1 MSLDVFM
8 EMTGALWTAEKYQII
23 QEEVKAVMPPAARH
37 LERELKAAAPV
48 ASGQLQ
54 DSIRIEHW
62 RNGMGAAVVSDKW
75 QAIPIDSGSEA
86 AFAPIE
92 PVRQWVEVKLGI
104 TGDEA
109 NRVAHAIVYD
119 HSQLGQE
126 PAKFWWATWDR
137 LVPTLNSRYLDGV
150 GASIVNKTRKGR
162 KTTKKVT
169 A

>member
-1 MSLDVFM
+1 MSLSVDI
-8 EMTGALWTAEKYQII
+8 EMTGVLWTAEKYQII
-23 QEEVKAVMPPAARH
+23 QEETRAVMLPAGHH

-54 DSIRIEHW
+54 DGIRTEHW
-62 RNGMGAAVVSDKW
+62 RNGLGVTVVSDQW

-86 AFAPIE
+86 AFSPIE

-137 LVPTLNSRYLDGV
+137 LVPTLNSRYLDDV
-150 GASIVNKTRKGR
+150 GASIVNKTRKGS
-162 KTTKKVT
+162 KTRKKVT
-169 A
+169 Q